1 MARSGDDV
9 VRVKVVAGPFPATGR
24 RRSKTTQRA
33 GLRNARTPSGVY
45 FVREAHNWTMRP
57 GEKSGVRNGQSSC
70 IGMGFYLRHWDCVGL
85 GLDTFFALNTALTSV
100 TCLSPHE
107 ADSGAT
113 CPWIYRSPTH
123 QEKKLGHPS

>member
-70 IGMGFYLRHWDCVGL
+70 IGMGFYLRHWDCAGIGPGHVL
-85 GLDTFFALNTALTSV
+85 RTQHSV
-100 TCLSPHE
+100 DLRDMLVPPR
-107 ADSGAT
+107 G
-113 CPWIYRSPTH
+113 
-123 QEKKLGHPS
+123 G